1 MSSVTL
7 RESYLRLLKGSV
19 LTKIS
24 STLLFLI
31 ISNLL
36 TIEEFSIYTIFFASI
51 EILIIIVSLGYP
63 SYILRVQDKQ
73 KAIDSL
79 IQSNNFSFINS
90 FLLLAIAAISFKIL
104 NPTSLSYIFIS
115 KNLIFFF
122 LILLFKSYVNN
133 YRNYYVTSHQSNKI
147 LSLDIYCFFI
157 DAAIVIL
164 ILSVFTN
171 LNLNYL
177 IGLLVISNFFKFLFF
192 LFKEFKFNFKK
203 PIYNFNASP
212 FFFKS
217 IIGLVGVYYSRYFLE
232 STANYNDL
240 AIYGFYFMIVSQGI
254 NLVSEPFSKTYLP
267 KLRDNNEI
275 NYYKILKGIKKY
287 SIYSLI
293 FLSVIFISIL
303 IFKTANFKIPFI
315 KIAYQQNLYMLFYL
329 SFIMLFSNIR
339 IPFTIWMYI
348 PTLDINKLI
357 IFISLLDL
365 LLSIILYP
373 VFYNYFGLYGIP
385 SAYLI
390 NVLLVNGFHF
400 FVFNRKIRIV

>member
-1 MSSVTL
+1 MSSDTL

-24 STLLFLI
+24 STFLFLI

-36 TIEEFSIYTIFFASI
+36 SIEEFSIYTIFFASI
-51 EILIIIVSLGYP
+51 EILIVIVSLGYP
-63 SYILRVQDKQ
+63 SYILRVQDKHN
-73 KAIDSL
+73 AVDAL

-90 FLLLAIAAISFKIL
+90 LLLFAIAVISFKIS
-104 NPTSLSYIFIS
+104 NVTSLSFIFLS
-115 KNLIFFF
+115 DNLVFFF
-122 LILLFKSYVNN
+122 LILFFKSYVNN

-147 LSLDIYCFFI
+147 LSLDIYCFLVDSALI
-157 DAAIVIL
+157 IL
-164 ILSVFTN
+164 ILLVFTSVN
-171 LNLNYL
+171 LIFL
-177 IGLLVISNFFKFLFF
+177 IRLVVISNFLKFLFF
-192 LFKEFKFNFKK
+192 VFKEIKFKLKK

-212 FFFKS
+212 FFLKS

-267 KLRDNNEI
+267 KLRDKNDI
-275 NYYKILKGIKKY
+275 NFNKIFQGIKKY

-293 FLSVIFISIL
+293 FLSMIFISIL
-303 IFKTANFKIPFI
+303 IFIFSNFNIPFFKIEYQENIFMLLYLTFI
-315 KIAYQQNLYMLFYL
+315 FLLSNL
-329 SFIMLFSNIR
+329 R
-339 IPFTIWMYI
+339 IPFTIWMYT
-348 PTLDINKLI
+348 PKLNINKLI
-357 IFISLLDL
+357 ILMSLLDL
-365 LLSIILYP
+365 ILSIILYP
-373 VFYNYFGLYGIP
+373 IFYNFFGLYGIP

-400 FVFNRKIRIV
+400 FVFNKKIRIA

>member
-7 RESYLRLLKGSV
+7 RASYLRLLKGSV

-51 EILIIIVSLGYP
+51 EILIVIVSLGYP
-63 SYILRVQDKQ
+63 SYILRVQEKQ
-73 KAIDSL
+73 KAVDSL

-90 FLLLAIAAISFKIL
+90 LLLLAITAISSKIL
-104 NPTSLSYIFIS
+104 NPTSLSYLFIS
-115 KNLIFFF
+115 ENLIFFF
-122 LILLFKSYVNN
+122 MILMFKSYVNN

-147 LSLDIYCFFI
+147 LTLDIYCFFI
-157 DAAIVIL
+157 DAALVIL
-164 ILSVFTN
+164 LFFTN
-171 LNLNYL
+171 LNLDYL

-192 LFKEFKFNFKK
+192 VFREIKFSFKK

-217 IIGLVGVYYSRYFLE
+217 IIGLLGVYYSRYFLE

-315 KIAYQQNLYMLFYL
+315 KTVYQQNLYMLFYL
-329 SFIMLFSNIR
+329 SFIMLFSNVR

-348 PTLDINKLI
+348 PTHDINKLI

-400 FVFNRKIRIV
+400 FVFNKKIRIA